1 MDGSAAEH
9 GKWKTAQTWSKICAF
24 CGKAWCVFRV
34 GYSRIPCCTTDYE
47 IVCSPK
53 KANLLIEMSNW
64 SLKQTVSRRLNET
77 YETDMPNAI
86 TDFELNS
93 TASPDSASTFC
104 LSSTLAIYGGSIYIA
119 AISFLLSNML
129 HTVIKKPS
137 RLTHCLNGIQ

>member
-1 MDGSAAEH
+1 MKPYMDGSAAEH
-9 GKWKTAQTWSKICAF
+9 GKWKTAQTWSKI
-24 CGKAWCVFRV
+24 CVFRV

-64 SLKQTVSRRLNET
+64 RRLNET

-93 TASPDSASTFC
+93 TASPDSATAFC